1 MLKYMLL
8 WCFTPAVDI
17 PSQQQLPLYNTHFAG
32 LPQMLLKRGNT
43 VCLPTDL
50 HIWEILQETDLI
62 RLIFL
67 CIKGNNK
74 QTCVKNIKLTN
85 VADSAS

>member
-1 MLKYMLL
+1 MLKYILL

-43 VCLPTDL
+43 VLYKDQVYVEKCL
-50 HIWEILQETDLI
+50 
-62 RLIFL
+62 
-67 CIKGNNK
+67 
-74 QTCVKNIKLTN
+74 
-85 VADSAS
+85 